1 MLGISMQS
9 VFFSFHSDRE
19 VSFRLVSQF
28 VKSALT
34 IEVNGALQQENVKM
48 QYTLL
53 WKYNKTYI
61 IHLVSVWDKCCIM
74 LVTNIMFGFMLIN
87 LVCAKF
93 I

>member
-1 MLGISMQS
+1 MQS

-53 WKYNKTYI
+53 
-61 IHLVSVWDKCCIM
+61 
-74 LVTNIMFGFMLIN
+74 
-87 LVCAKF
+87 
-93 I
+93 